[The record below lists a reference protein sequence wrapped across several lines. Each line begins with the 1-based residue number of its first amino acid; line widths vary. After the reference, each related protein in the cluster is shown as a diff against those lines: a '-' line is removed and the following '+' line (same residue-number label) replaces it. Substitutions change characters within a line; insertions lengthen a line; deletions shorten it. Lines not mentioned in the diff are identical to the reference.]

1 MSDYCNPSKAFD
13 FLDYDF
19 IASAVVFYLFT
30 PHYSP
35 FLIFSVFL
43 VMLSFFT
50 VTVSMLICCT
60 MTENISNDVSQ
71 KIIAPN
77 S

>member
-35 FLIFSVFL
+35 FFDFFCFSCHAVIFHCNCQYVN
-43 VMLSFFT
+43 MLHYDRKH
-50 VTVSMLICCT
+50 L
-60 MTENISNDVSQ
+60 E
-71 KIIAPN
+71 
-77 S
+77 